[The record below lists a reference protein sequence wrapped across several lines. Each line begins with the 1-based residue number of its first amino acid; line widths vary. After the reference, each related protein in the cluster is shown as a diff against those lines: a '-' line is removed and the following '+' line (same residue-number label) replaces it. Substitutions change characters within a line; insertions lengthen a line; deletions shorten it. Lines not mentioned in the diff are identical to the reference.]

1 MADRD
6 NGKVEH
12 PLTLGPRH
20 WEEEEGVCVCVRAS
34 ACVCVGTHG
43 TEVEG
48 AGSRVGE
55 GCLGREI
62 HPMVCSGAHTHT
74 LPHTH

>member
-12 PLTLGPRH
+12 PLTLGPRR
-20 WEEEEGVCVCVRAS
+20 WEEGAVCVHLCVY
-34 ACVCVGTHG
+34 VDGTG
-43 TEVEG
+43 VEG

-55 GCLGREI
+55 GCLGRDSPRGLWW
-62 HPMVCSGAHTHT
+62 HAHTYAHT
-74 LPHTH
+74 

>member
-20 WEEEEGVCVCVRAS
+20 WEEEEEEGVC
-34 ACVCVGTHG
+34 ACAMGW
-43 TEVEG
+43 
-48 AGSRVGE
+48 RVQ
-55 GCLGREI
+55 GRE
-62 HPMVCSGAHTHT
+62 
-74 LPHTH
+74 

>member
-20 WEEEEGVCVCVRAS
+20 WEEEVGVCESVCA
-34 ACVCVGTHG
+34 HG
-43 TEVEG
+43 TGGGGCRVEG
-48 AGSRVGE
+48 RRGL
-55 GCLGREI
+55 LGKRDS
-62 HPMVCSGAHTHT
+62 PRGLQWHTHSQ
-74 LPHTH
+74 THSLK

>member
-20 WEEEEGVCVCVRAS
+20 WEEEGVCENVCV
-34 ACVCVGTHG
+34 HG
-43 TEVEG
+43 TGVEG

-62 HPMVCSGAHTHT
+62 HPMVSSGTHARIHTH
-74 LPHTH
+74 

>member
-12 PLTLGPRH
+12 PLTLGPKH
-20 WEEEEGVCVCVRAS
+20 WEEEEEGVLCVCVT
-34 ACVCVGTHG
+34 G
-43 TEVEG
+43 VEG

-55 GCLGREI
+55 GCLGRKI
-62 HPMVCSGAHTHT
+62 HLMVFSDTHTHSQ
-74 LPHTH
+74 THLLK